1 MDGVSGYIQR
11 RLVKAMESVMVQ
23 YDGTVRDQ
31 GSGQLLQLLYG
42 EDGLDATGVEHQSI
56 PTLLLSDAALAKRCR
71 LDVTDSRLVRGRG
84 YTCCC

>member
-1 MDGVSGYIQR
+1 MLVGVSGYIQR

-42 EDGLDATGVEHQSI
+42 EDGLDATCVEHQNI
-56 PTLLLSDAALAKRCR
+56 PTLLMSDAALSKKYR
-71 LDVTDSRLVRGRG
+71 LDATDTR
-84 YTCCC
+84 